1 MKAKTYSKEQHTISL
16 DQIDHHAYYVIQKLK
31 EAGHLAYLVGGGVRD
46 LLLNTRP
53 KDFDISTSAKPE
65 EIKKLFR
72 RCILI
77 GRRFRLAH
85 VRFGRK
91 ILEVSTFRSGD
102 NAAEEI
108 ILRDNEWG
116 TAEEDALRRDF
127 TINGLFYDPEDEVI
141 IDYIG
146 GFEDIQKK
154 TLRTIG
160 KPDLRFKQD
169 PVRMIRLIKFISRFP
184 LQIEKETLNALKEHK
199 EEILKSS
206 STRILEELLRM
217 LESGSSK
224 PFFENLHRYGL
235 LTSLL
240 PQLAQHVDR
249 SSSILDYL
257 DHLDNEMRKIPIYQ
271 VNRSLCIATTIY
283 PLFEE
288 GLNLLTLREKKNLN
302 VQVAAHLAHLLLNA
316 VFSPIFQISK
326 KIKKNVIFLLC
337 NQYRFTPLE
346 KELPSKLK
354 IPKDPMIED
363 AMHLFKIRTKIQPDL
378 LKTYTLWSESI
389 FKSHKKKKKR
399 YAQKR
404 PLS

>member
-1 MKAKTYSKEQHTISL
+1 MKAKTYSKDQHCISI

-31 EAGHLAYLVGGGVRD
+31 EAGHIAYLVGGGVRD

-102 NAAEEI
+102 NAAEEM

-116 TAEEDALRRDF
+116 STEEDALRRDF
-127 TINGLFYDPEDEVI
+127 TINGLFYDPEDEIV
-141 IDYIG
+141 IDYVG

-154 TLRTIG
+154 ILRTIG

-169 PVRMIRLIKFISRFP
+169 PVRMIRLIKFISRFS
-184 LQIEKETLNALKEHK
+184 LQIEKTTLKALKDHK
-199 EEILKSS
+199 EEIIKSS
-206 STRILEELLRM
+206 SARILEELLRM

-224 PFFENLHRYGL
+224 PFFENLHKYGL
-235 LTSLL
+235 LDSLL
-240 PQLAQHVDR
+240 PQLAQHVER
-249 SSSILDYL
+249 SSLIFEYL
-257 DHLDNEMRKIPIYQ
+257 DHLDNEMRKTSSQEIS
-271 VNRSLCIATTIY
+271 RSFCVATTIY

-288 GLNLLTLREKKNLN
+288 GLNLLTLREKKTLN
-302 VQVAAHLAHLLLNA
+302 VQIAAHLAHILLNA
-316 VFSPIFQISK
+316 IFSPLFQISK
-326 KIKKNVIFLLC
+326 KIKKSVIFLLC
-337 NQYRFTPLE
+337 NQYRFTPIE
-346 KELPSKLK
+346 KELPTKLR
-354 IPKDPMIED
+354 IPKDPMIKD
-363 AMHLFKIRTKIQPDL
+363 AMQLFKIRTKIQPNL

-389 FKSHKKKKKR
+389 FKSYKKKSPYAKK
-399 YAQKR
+399 K
-404 PLS
+404 